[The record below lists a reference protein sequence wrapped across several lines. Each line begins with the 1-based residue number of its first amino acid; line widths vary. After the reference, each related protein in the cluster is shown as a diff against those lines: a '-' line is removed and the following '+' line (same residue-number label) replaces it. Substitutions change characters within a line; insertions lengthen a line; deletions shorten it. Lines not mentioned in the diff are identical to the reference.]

1 MATYLPNVQDFIP
14 EIEAFTPD
22 YKFLNDVLK
31 VRQDRYSSNF
41 KSIND
46 LYGKVLYSNL
56 TAEDNINKRN
66 QYIEQ
71 IAPRLK
77 QVAGLDLSLAENVQ
91 TAKGVFAPFYEDKDI
106 LKDLVFT
113 STAQNQMKLANSYRD
128 SDDRATR
135 EKYWSPGV
143 KAIQYHKTLLN
154 HFDR

>member
-66 QYIEQ
+66 QYVEQ

-113 STAQNQMKLANSYRD
+113 STAQN
-128 SDDRATR
+128 
-135 EKYWSPGV
+135 
-143 KAIQYHKTLLN
+143 
-154 HFDR
+154 